1 MFFMPTDCPLM
12 LAFVLIVPDIVVA
25 VKDAVPV
32 ALIAN
37 APLHVMAKLNV
48 FPEYRLSV

>member
-1 MFFMPTDCPLM
+1 M
-12 LAFVLIVPDIVVA
+12 LAVVLIVPDIVVG
-25 VKDAVPV
+25 VKETLPV